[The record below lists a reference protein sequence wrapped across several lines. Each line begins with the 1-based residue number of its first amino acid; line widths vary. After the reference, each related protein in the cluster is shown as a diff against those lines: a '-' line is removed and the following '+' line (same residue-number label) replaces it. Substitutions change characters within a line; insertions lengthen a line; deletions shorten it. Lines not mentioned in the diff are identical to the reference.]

1 MPRSLG
7 SAALSDRISQFE
19 TDLRDAVWELALS
32 VLHKEYVRR
41 ASAPAPRPRH
51 PGHPSQTR
59 KAKPGRGAAA
69 KRSRPVA
76 RTEARPTAVVEAA
89 PIEAIAVEA
98 APAPASETAPA
109 PPAKKGRPTWTK
121 ERVVEELGNWLIQDP
136 VIDAATL
143 TRRNQSALVAAARRL
158 FGRFDAALN
167 AANLHLAELY
177 PDGPPSKRRAA
188 A

>member
-7 SAALSDRISQFE
+7 SAALSDRISRFE

-32 VLHKEYVRR
+32 VLQKEYVRR
-41 ASAPAPRPRH
+41 AAAAPQ
-51 PGHPSQTR
+51 SR
-59 KAKPGRGAAA
+59 KAKPARRAAA
-69 KRSRPVA
+69 RRSRPVA
-76 RTEARPTAVVEAA
+76 RAAPRTKAIVEAVVEVAA
-89 PIEAIAVEA
+89 A
-98 APAPASETAPA
+98 APAPISDPA
-109 PPAKKGRPTWTK
+109 ESATPAKKGRPAWTK

>member
-7 SAALSDRISQFE
+7 SAALSDRISRFE

-32 VLHKEYVRR
+32 VLQKEYVRR
-41 ASAPAPRPRH
+41 ATAAAPQ
-51 PGHPSQTR
+51 SR
-59 KAKPGRGAAA
+59 KAKPARGAAA
-69 KRSRPVA
+69 RRSRPVA
-76 RTEARPTAVVEAA
+76 RSAPRVKAVVEA
-89 PIEAIAVEA
+89 PDIQPP
-98 APAPASETAPA
+98 APAPAPVASPVDDAADTTAPA
-109 PPAKKGRPTWTK
+109 RKGRPAWTK
-121 ERVVEELGNWLIQDP
+121 ERVVEELGNWIIQDP

>member
-7 SAALSDRISQFE
+7 SAALSDRISRFE

-41 ASAPAPRPRH
+41 AAAAAPQ
-51 PGHPSQTR
+51 SR
-59 KAKPGRGAAA
+59 KAKPARGAAA
-69 KRSRPVA
+69 RRSRPA
-76 RTEARPTAVVEAA
+76 ARPAARSAPRVKAVVEAA
-89 PIEAIAVEA
+89 VVEAPAPVASPVASPVDDAADTA
-98 APAPASETAPA
+98 APAR
-109 PPAKKGRPTWTK
+109 KGRPAWTK

>member
-1 MPRSLG
+1 MSRSLG

-41 ASAPAPRPRH
+41 ASSAAPV
-51 PGHPSQTR
+51 QTR
-59 KAKPGRGAAA
+59 KAKRGRGAAA
-69 KRSRPVA
+69 RRTRPVA
-76 RTEARPTAVVEAA
+76 RTEARATAVVEAA
-89 PIEAIAVEA
+89 PVEVVTV
-98 APAPASETAPA
+98 ETAPVEA
-109 PPAKKGRPTWTK
+109 TPAAPAKKGRPAWTK

>member
-32 VLHKEYVRR
+32 VLQKEYVRR
-41 ASAPAPRPRH
+41 ASAPASQSGR

-59 KAKPGRGAAA
+59 KAKRGRGAAA
-69 KRSRPVA
+69 RRSRPVA
-76 RTEARPTAVVEAA
+76 RTEPRPTAVVEAA
-89 PIEAIAVEA
+89 PVEAIVVEA
-98 APAPASETAPA
+98 APPADAAPAA
-109 PPAKKGRPTWTK
+109 PAKKGRPAWTK
-121 ERVVEELGNWLIQDP
+121 ERVVEELGNWIIQDP